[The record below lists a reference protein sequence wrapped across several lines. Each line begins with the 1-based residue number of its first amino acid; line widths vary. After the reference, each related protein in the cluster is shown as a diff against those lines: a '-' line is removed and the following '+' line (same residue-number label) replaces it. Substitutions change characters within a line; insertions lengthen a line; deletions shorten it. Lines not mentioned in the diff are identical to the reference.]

1 MADKIQGTGTSQF
14 LQDRIGLCDAGNAGD
29 LNIDP
34 VTSLGVDLRLGAVLL
49 DTLLKLVLGVIH
61 IFLRGSRFSYGFVGN
76 GCAARQVKAKLD
88 VPVGTLVP
96 AADSEI
102 CHISQKA
109 GNNKDQRQKNGCS

>member
-1 MADKIQGTGTSQF
+1 MADKIQGTGTAQF
-14 LQDRIGLCDAGNAGD
+14 LQDRIGLCNAGNAGD
-29 LNIDP
+29 LDIQTVCTLLIDG
-34 VTSLGVDLRLGAVLL
+34 SFRRVLL